1 MMRPNPS
8 LNADVPHAGLR
19 RRSGPP
25 VSLFRWAPT
34 IPNACRHRKCRMKT
48 ITIALIALGCSHVA
62 YAQYN
67 RVDVIDKVAVR
78 IESDLYE
85 KENHPNYFIHVEL
98 RNQTPHEIG
107 VDLSDKWMVFY
118 PNQWGG
124 SDLDYRT
131 VIDER
136 AIVPKRLD
144 TRSRTRLIEAFK
156 SKQLTVLPPSKSVD
170 YFTNFNASGR
180 KDIQA
185 AKGKF
190 ILISI
195 KGQLWFTDG
204 SEVWDEQP
212 GRDLAIEKPVTW
224 KTIPGNAIVIER

>member
-1 MMRPNPS
+1 
-8 LNADVPHAGLR
+8 
-19 RRSGPP
+19 
-25 VSLFRWAPT
+25 
-34 IPNACRHRKCRMKT
+34 MKT

-62 YAQYN
+62 CAQYN

-78 IESDLYE
+78 IETDLYE

-98 RNQTPHEIG
+98 RNQTPREIG

-124 SDLDYRT
+124 SDLDHRT
-131 VIDER
+131 IIDEL
-136 AIVPKRLD
+136 AIVPKKLD
-144 TRSRTRLIEAFK
+144 TRSRARLIEAFK
-156 SKQLTVLPPSKSVD
+156 SRQLTVLPPSKSVD
-170 YFTNFNASGR
+170 YFTNFNASNR

-185 AKGKF
+185 TKGKF

-212 GRDLAIEKPVTW
+212 SRDLAIERPVTW
-224 KTIPGNAIVIER
+224 KTVPENAIVIER